1 MDIGINFRAT
11 AGYVTDG
18 ANQTYCLHTDFYP
31 VTRGGFTFGWE
42 AAGGEVDSRDRSTG
56 VDVRLAGL
64 NKSLS
69 TTAPD
74 FRLDLDAAN
83 AKVVHAAFGDQG
95 FGVPVGW
102 DIKDDTTTFQT
113 NSGSTSA
120 GNRWDDAGGTE
131 RTETTWPTDEAGVN
145 RTFAAARIRL
155 TPTTAASEQNVA
167 HLRVVDAAGASI
179 VGPLAGEDHLLG
191 DGPLI
196 GGRLVAA

>member
-1 MDIGINFRAT
+1 MDLGINFRAT

-18 ANQTYCLHTDFYP
+18 TNETYCLHTDFYP

-56 VDVRLAGL
+56 VDRRLAGL

-74 FRLDLDAAN
+74 FRLDLDATGD
-83 AKVVHAAFGDQG
+83 KIVHAAFGDQG
-95 FGVPVGW
+95 FAVPVGW
-102 DIKDDTTTFQT
+102 DLKDTTTTFQT

-131 RTETTWPTDEAGVN
+131 RTNTTWPTDEVGVA
-145 RTFAAARIRL
+145 RTFTTTIFRM

-167 HLRVVDAAGASI
+167 HVRIVDASPPPPPATAS
-179 VGPLAGEDHLLG
+179 GNLLLLG
-191 DGPLI
+191 VG
-196 GGRLVAA
+196 